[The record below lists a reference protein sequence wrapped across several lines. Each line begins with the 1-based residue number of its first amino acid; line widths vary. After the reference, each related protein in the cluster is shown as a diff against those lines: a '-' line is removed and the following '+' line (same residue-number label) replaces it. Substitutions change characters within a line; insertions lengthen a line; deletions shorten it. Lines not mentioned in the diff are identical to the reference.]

1 MKSNVYNQFWKQ
13 TSTSQ
18 HRLLST
24 FDSEKGKMQMAFLQ
38 AQIPFPK
45 SPSDYK
51 KNVFSFNANKIHPID
66 QMDMHR
72 QSGEMLFSTMTTTTM
87 SLSKLRT
94 ALANVQSRLK
104 IEKIS
109 SLAKGNKVNAL
120 EDLVIKVGYDP
131 KDVKAAELVLKKK
144 DADIAALK
152 KQLKLP
158 STEDP
163 ITKDIAQ
170 NEQQKEDMLKLI
182 IDKNIQL
189 KKMEE
194 QVEELLKEKE
204 AAQLVTVLVT
214 TVPIAVAGTKPS
226 SSSTTIEST

>member
-1 MKSNVYNQFWKQ
+1 
-13 TSTSQ
+13 
-18 HRLLST
+18 
-24 FDSEKGKMQMAFLQ
+24 MAFLQ